1 MTREPLNAVK
11 AVSVIGSAKVLSIA
25 FGLVK
30 MKVAAV
36 LLGPAGVGLI
46 GLFQQLTGT
55 VSTLFGMGLD
65 KSGTRQIANAR
76 VSHSERKLAT
86 VRRALFW
93 GTICLALAGAV
104 FLFLARDLVATHLL
118 RAPLQRAELGW
129 LAVGVALTVGAA
141 SQQALL
147 NGLRQ
152 IRELAQI
159 TVLTGAVSAVI
170 AIGAMVLWREYA
182 VIVFVL
188 ASPLA
193 SFVLGHVFVARL
205 PQTEVRPSPARDVAA
220 EFTTMLRLGSTIML
234 AALVV
239 AAGHLAVRTLIQR
252 ELGAEALGLFTAAWL
267 ISQYYIG
274 FLYTAITMDY
284 YPRLTAA
291 MGNKQEACRIINEQ
305 TEIGLLFAA
314 PLFLG
319 MMALAPYAMLLLY
332 SKEFMPATDTLRW
345 FILGDI
351 LKTVAHPLGF
361 ALLAA
366 GAGWTYFYARLFGI
380 AVFIVAVAVL
390 MPRLGT
396 AGAGIAYLMMYV
408 VYLPVVL
415 FLVRRSIPLN
425 WEWRVL
431 GTLLATAALS
441 VLVAVLAQSSERLAA
456 LSGLIAAAVLA
467 VVAMRRLRVLW
478 RKKSIGKKLS

>member
-1 MTREPLNAVK
+1 MTRKPLNAVK
-11 AVSVIGSAKVLSIA
+11 AVSVIGSAKVLNIA

-46 GLFQQLTGT
+46 GLFQQLMGT

-76 VSHSERKLAT
+76 GSRSEQEFAT

-93 GTICLALAGAV
+93 GTICLALAGAA
-104 FLFLARDLVATHLL
+104 FLFLARDLLAIHVLQ
-118 RAPLQRAELGW
+118 APLQRAELGW
-129 LAVGVALTVGAA
+129 LAIGVALTVGAA

-147 NGLRQ
+147 NGLRHV
-152 IRELAQI
+152 RELAQI
-159 TVLTGAVSAVI
+159 TALTGAVSAVI
-170 AIGAMVLWREYA
+170 ATGAMLLWREYA
-182 VIVFVL
+182 VIIFVL
-188 ASPLA
+188 ASPFA

-205 PQTEVRPSPARDVAA
+205 PRAEAQPSPAREVAA

-291 MGNKQEACRIINEQ
+291 LEDKTEAFRIINEQ
-305 TEIGLLFAA
+305 TEIGLLLAGPIIMAVVSSNSYILHILYSEEFTQASDVLAWLLIGDLIKVIVYPLEFYLMAAAMTKFYLATRTLSVCALVLFA
-314 PLFLG
+314 F
-319 MMALAPYAMLLLY
+319 LLLPNFAMIGGGMAY
-332 SKEFMPATDTLRW
+332 FFMYLVLIVLLALVVRSRSGFVFSGTILKRFGILFMTIMIVAAISLVQTQTAA
-345 FILGDI
+345 ILG
-351 LKTVAHPLGF
+351 
-361 ALLAA
+361 
-366 GAGWTYFYARLFGI
+366 
-380 AVFIVAVAVL
+380 
-390 MPRLGT
+390 
-396 AGAGIAYLMMYV
+396 
-408 VYLPVVL
+408 
-415 FLVRRSIPLN
+415 
-425 WEWRVL
+425 
-431 GTLLATAALS
+431 
-441 VLVAVLAQSSERLAA
+441 LVATS
-456 LSGLIAAAVLA
+456 LISYDSY
-467 VVAMRRLRVLW
+467 RSLR
-478 RKKSIGKKLS
+478 KLGRV